1 MIAKEEGALSK
12 RTGSSM
18 ENAITI
24 SDIAKV
30 LGVSETTVSR
40 ALNNSSLVNEG
51 TKNEIVR
58 VAERLNYRP
67 NLIAKS
73 FVRRKTQSIGVI
85 ITNIANPFFAEVFK
99 GIEKVAKQGGYHLL
113 LGISE
118 DDIEEEK
125 RYVQDFLERRVDG
138 ILLVPVHKK
147 YNDLEHIYAL
157 KREKVPFVLVSRNLE
172 KIDTDW
178 VMTDLRKGSYEL
190 VKYLVRLGHRRIL
203 FIVGP
208 KEVTHSKYRIQGYRD
223 GLKESK
229 LNFDEELIFEGK
241 LNTFEE
247 GYNIGKEILADFC
260 KAFDAIITIND
271 VVALGIL
278 RAAKELRVRI
288 PEDFSLAG
296 YDDVIFAAIA
306 EIPLTTVAQPTMK
319 IGEKSM
325 EVLLERIK
333 NNSVSKGYQHI
344 FLQPRLVLRN
354 SCKSRSVN
362 VGEKANK

>member
-1 MIAKEEGALSK
+1 MISKEENTPNKGIEI
-12 RTGSSM
+12 SM
-18 ENAITI
+18 GNDITI
-24 SDIAKV
+24 SDIGKV
-30 LGVSETTVSR
+30 VGVSKTTVSR

-51 TKNEIVR
+51 TRNKIIR
-58 VAERLNYRP
+58 AAERLNYRP
-67 NLIAKS
+67 NLIARS
-73 FVRRKTQSIGVI
+73 FVRRKTQTIGVI
-85 ITNIANPFFAEVFK
+85 ITNIANPFFAEVVK
-99 GIEKVAKQGGYHLL
+99 GIEKVAKQRDYHLL

-125 RYVQDFLERRVDG
+125 RCIQDFLERRVDG

-147 YNDLEHIYAL
+147 YNDLEHIYTL
-157 KREKVPFVLVSRNLE
+157 KKEKVPFVLVSRNLE
-172 KIDTDW
+172 EIDTDW

-190 VKYLVRLGHRRIL
+190 VKYLIHLGHRRIL
-203 FIVGP
+203 FIIGP

-229 LNFDEELIFEGK
+229 LNFDEELIFEGEF
-241 LNTFEE
+241 NTFEE
-247 GYNIGKEILADFC
+247 GYNIGKEILTNFG
-260 KAFDAIITIND
+260 KAFDAIITVND

-278 RAAKELRVRI
+278 RAAKEFGVGI
-288 PEDFSLAG
+288 PKDFSLAG

-319 IGEKSM
+319 IGEKSIEM
-325 EVLLERIK
+325 LLEKIK

-344 FLQPRLVLRN
+344 FLQPKLVIRN
-354 SCKSRSVN
+354 SCKSRAVN